1 MKTFEKVIPIL
12 KRNRLRIFV
21 GLILLVIIDL
31 LQLYVPKIMQ
41 KAIDS
46 LNIPGITSSYF
57 IKPAL
62 LIVAIAVS
70 IALIR
75 FVWRILLI
83 GNAWITD
90 REIRQMYYEHLLSL
104 SMNFFNKA
112 KTGDLMAYAVNDL
125 NAVRMLIGFGFVIL
139 IDIVVFAIGAI
150 IFMIRIDLKL
160 TLLAIIPL
168 PLLTLIIIIFGKKIH
183 RHFRKVQKA
192 FATLSGKVQESISGI
207 RVVKAFVQEEAE
219 LGKISDSAYDYVK
232 ENLSLVKIFGMFH
245 PFLFLIIS
253 MSMGIVLLFGGEF
266 AMTNQ
271 ISMGEFVAFFS
282 YLGMFVWPA
291 IAVGWFVN
299 LYQRGTASLNRINSI
314 FEIQP
319 EIVDENPNYSITELS
334 GNIKIKNLSYRY
346 PQRDEKQTE
355 ENPLVL
361 NGISFSIETGKTLA
375 IVGKTGS
382 GKTTIIDLITRVY
395 NPPRNHIFIDE
406 HEIYQIPLKTLRENI
421 VTVPQDI
428 FLFSDSVANN
438 ISLGKPDVDREIIEN
453 IARKAQVYDD
463 ILDFADGFDTVVG
476 ERGTTL
482 SGGQKQRLA
491 IARALLTDPKILIL
505 DDALSSVDTK
515 TEKQILSHLT
525 ELRKNKTTIIIAHR
539 ISSIQHADKIIVL
552 ENHKIAESGNHRE
565 LLKKG
570 GIYKNLYEKQQI
582 EEKLK

>member
-12 KRNRLRIFV
+12 KRNKLRIFV
-21 GLILLVIIDL
+21 GLFLLIIIDL

-46 LNIPGITSSYF
+46 LNIPGITPSF
-57 IKPAL
+57 LIKPAL

-75 FVWRILLI
+75 FIWRILLI

-90 REIRQMYYEHLLSL
+90 REIRQMYYEHLLLL
-104 SMNFFNKA
+104 SKNFFNKA
-112 KTGDLMAYAVNDL
+112 KTGDLMAYAINDL

-139 IDIVVFAIGAI
+139 VDIVVFAIGAI
-150 IFMIRIDLKL
+150 IFMIKIDLKL

-168 PLLTLIIIIFGKKIH
+168 PLLTLVIIVFGKKIH
-183 RHFRKVQKA
+183 HRFRRVQKA

-219 LGKISDSAYDYVK
+219 LEKVSRSAYEYVK

-253 MSMGIVLLFGGEF
+253 LSMGMVLLFGGKF

-299 LYQRGTASLNRINSI
+299 LYQRGTASLKRINSI
-314 FEIQP
+314 FEIEP
-319 EIVDENPNYSITELS
+319 EIVDENPDYSIKELK
-334 GNIKIKNLSYRY
+334 GNIEVKNLSFRY
-346 PQRDEKQTE
+346 PPRDKEQKE
-355 ENPLVL
+355 ENPLIL
-361 NGISFSIETGKTLA
+361 NDISFSLEAGKTLA
-375 IVGKTGS
+375 IVGKTGC
-382 GKTTIIDLITRVY
+382 GKTTIIDLITRIY
-395 NPPRNHIFIDE
+395 NPPKNHIFIDGY
-406 HEIYQIPLKTLRENI
+406 EIYQIPLKTLRENI
-421 VTVPQDI
+421 VTVPQEI
-428 FLFSDSVANN
+428 FLFSDSIANN
-438 ISLGKPDVDREIIEN
+438 ISLGKPDVDRKIIED
-453 IARKAQVYDD
+453 IAGKAQIYDD
-463 ILDFADGFDTVVG
+463 IIDFENGFDTIIG
-476 ERGTTL
+476 ERGVTL

-491 IARALLTDPKILIL
+491 IARALLTDPNILIL

-515 TEKQILSHLT
+515 TERQILQHLA
-525 ELRKNKTTIIIAHR
+525 EIRKNKTTIIIAHR
-539 ISSIQHADKIIVL
+539 ISSIQHADKIIVI
-552 ENHKIAESGNHRE
+552 ENGKVAESGNHS
-565 LLKKG
+565 
-570 GIYKNLYEKQQI
+570 
-582 EEKLK
+582 